1 MTNLEWNDLDRRLVD
16 TARVLAADAVH
27 RTGNGH
33 PGTAMGMAPVAT
45 LLFQRYLRHDP
56 ADPHWRG
63 RDRFV
68 LSAGHASLL
77 LYIQLYLSGYG
88 LTLDDLKAFRTADS
102 LTPGHPEY
110 GLTPGVETTTGPLGQ
125 GLSTA
130 VGMAMEQRFIRG
142 MLDAGATP
150 GESPFDYNIW
160 VIAGDGCLEEG
171 ITSEAS
177 SQAGHQQLGNL
188 VVIYDDNHITIEGNT
203 DVTFSENVE
212 MRYRAY
218 GWHTLHVDL
227 SPNGSVDI
235 QALARAMDAAR
246 AEIHRPTLIRVRSII
261 GWPAPTKQN
270 TAAAHG
276 SDLGA
281 AEVAAVKEIL
291 GFDPDR
297 SFQVDEE
304 LLAYARSVMLRGRRA
319 HQEWN
324 ERLDS
329 WRESRPANAA
339 LFDRIAAQRLP
350 EELPGA
356 IPVFDVG
363 GSISTRVASGQVI
376 NAIAAVMPE
385 FWGGSADLAGSN
397 ETSITGGG
405 SFEPE
410 GSMVPGASVKGRIIH
425 FGIREHAMGAALNG
439 IALDGLS
446 RVYGGTFFVF
456 SDYMRGSVRLSA
468 LMDIPVTYVWTH
480 DSIGLGEDGP
490 THQPIEHLAALRA
503 MPNLRVIR
511 PADGNE
517 TAQAWLAVLE
527 QRRPVGLV
535 LSRQNLPIL
544 PPAPAESVARGG
556 YVRAE
561 TPAAQPDVI
570 LIATGSEVSLAL
582 AAAEQ
587 LAGDDIT
594 ARVVS
599 MPCVEWFDAQD
610 DDYRESVL
618 PSTVPARV
626 SVEAGATMP
635 WYRFLGSHGIAIG
648 IDHFGESA
656 AGPYLMEKFGFTVDH
671 VVRAAKKSLAAA
683 GKGEAK

>member
-1 MTNLEWNDLDRRLVD
+1 MEWNDLDRRLVD

-27 RTGNGH
+27 KAGSGH
-33 PGTAMGMAPVAT
+33 PGTAMAMAPAAT

-68 LSAGHASLL
+68 LSAGHASIL

-88 LTLDDLKAFRTADS
+88 LTLDDLKSLRTADS

-142 MLDAGATP
+142 MLDAGASP
-150 GESPFDYNIW
+150 GQSPFDYNIW
-160 VIAGDGCLEEG
+160 TIAGDGCLEEG

-203 DVTFSENVE
+203 DVTFSEDVE
-212 MRYRAY
+212 RRYRAY

-227 SPNGSVDI
+227 SPNGSVDVFG
-235 QALARAMDAAR
+235 LAKAFDAAL

-276 SDLGA
+276 SDLGS

-291 GFDPDR
+291 GFDPKR

-304 LLAYARSVMLRGRRA
+304 LLAYARSVMLRGRRM
-319 HQEWN
+319 HQEWS
-324 ERLDS
+324 ERLAV
-329 WRESRPANAA
+329 WRDDRPASAA
-339 LFDRIAAQRLP
+339 LFDRISAQRLP
-350 EELPGA
+350 DNLAEA
-356 IPVFDVG
+356 IAPFNTP
-363 GSISTRVASGQVI
+363 GSISTRVASGKVI
-376 NAIAAVMPE
+376 NEIAGVMPE

-397 ETSITGGG
+397 ETSIIDGG

-410 GSMVPGASVKGRIIH
+410 GSMVPGASIKGRIIH

-456 SDYMRGSVRLSA
+456 SDYMRGAVRLSA

-490 THQPIEHLAALRA
+490 THQPIEHLAA
-503 MPNLRVIR
+503 
-511 PADGNE
+511 
-517 TAQAWLAVLE
+517 
-527 QRRPVGLV
+527 
-535 LSRQNLPIL
+535 
-544 PPAPAESVARGG
+544 
-556 YVRAE
+556 
-561 TPAAQPDVI
+561 
-570 LIATGSEVSLAL
+570 
-582 AAAEQ
+582 
-587 LAGDDIT
+587 
-594 ARVVS
+594 
-599 MPCVEWFDAQD
+599 
-610 DDYRESVL
+610 
-618 PSTVPARV
+618 
-626 SVEAGATMP
+626 
-635 WYRFLGSHGIAIG
+635 
-648 IDHFGESA
+648 
-656 AGPYLMEKFGFTVDH
+656 
-671 VVRAAKKSLAAA
+671 
-683 GKGEAK
+683 